1 MLKHASLAGRL
12 CYAMRI
18 SIFAVAAA
26 TLMMGSGAA
35 WAQGSP
41 SADQIINALKPGAGM
56 MGTTRGIRPA
66 APPAPAATS
75 HSVPA
80 AARAPMPHAATAP
93 AMQPAAAAA
102 PMHTQAAGEAPSI
115 NLTVEFRTGSAQLT
129 PAAMKTLDQL
139 GQALSSATLA
149 SYRFRIAGHTDTV
162 GSPAYNKTL
171 SGERAA
177 SVAKYLEEKF
187 GVKSARLETVG
198 LGEQGLLVP
207 TPDQTPEPRNRRV
220 QIVNL
225 GA

>member
-1 MLKHASLAGRL
+1 
-12 CYAMRI
+12 MRI

-35 WAQGSP
+35 WAQGNP

-56 MGTTRGIRPA
+56 LGTTRGIRPA
-66 APPAPAATS
+66 APSAPAPAS
-75 HSVPA
+75 HAVPA
-80 AARAPMPHAATAP
+80 AARTPAPMPQAAPAP
-93 AMQPAAAAA
+93 AMHPAAAAA
-102 PMHTQAAGEAPSI
+102 PMHSAPAAEAPSI
-115 NLTVEFRTGSAQLT
+115 DLNVQFQTGSAGLT

-149 SYRFRIAGHTDTV
+149 NYRFRIAGHTDTV
-162 GSPAYNKTL
+162 GSPAYNKAL
-171 SGERAA
+171 SAERAA
-177 SVAKYLEEKF
+177 SVAKYLEQKF
-187 GVKSARLETVG
+187 GVKAARLETIG
-198 LGEQGLLVP
+198 RGEEGLLVQ